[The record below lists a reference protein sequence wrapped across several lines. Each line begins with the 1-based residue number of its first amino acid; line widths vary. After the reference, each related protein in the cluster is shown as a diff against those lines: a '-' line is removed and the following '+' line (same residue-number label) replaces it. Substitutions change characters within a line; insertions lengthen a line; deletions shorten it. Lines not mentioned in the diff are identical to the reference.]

1 MAGFLS
7 INDVRR
13 LEDLPDIDDD
23 SARTV
28 RVPLANVNVSAANL
42 KEETE
47 KVQMAS
53 QLVQVGFDPA
63 QVLEALGLPGIEHTG
78 LPSVQLQPISQIDE
92 ADPNSEYDVQ

>member
-1 MAGFLS
+1 
-7 INDVRR
+7 
-13 LEDLPDIDDD
+13 
-23 SARTV
+23 
-28 RVPLANVNVSAANL
+28 LANVNVSAANL

-63 QVLEALGLPGIEHTG
+63 QVLEALGLPEIAHTG

-92 ADPNSEYDVQ
+92 ADPNSEYEVE